1 MADPTLDALLEQLAP
16 AGAVRARKMFGG
28 AGLYLEGVFFGLVAE
43 GRLFFRVDAESRR
56 DYESA
61 GSEPFQPFPDKPSM
75 RTYWEV
81 PERVQADARALKTWT
96 LRALGAAK
104 ARDLAPKRRAT
115 RSKVPEP
122 ASSSTK
128 RATKP
133 TAKTTT
139 EPRLGR
145 IANLGPVSRRW
156 LQDVGV
162 RTAAD
167 LARKGSVPTFLAVRR
182 RGHRATASLLYALEA
197 ALLDLRPDRLP
208 EVVRANLRE
217 RAGL

>member
-43 GRLFFRVDAESRR
+43 GRLFFRVDAESLR

-96 LRALGAAK
+96 LRALRAAK
-104 ARDLAPKRRAT
+104 ERDLTPKRRAT
-115 RSKVPEP
+115 RSQVQKP
-122 ASSSTK
+122 SKRSTK

-133 TAKTTT
+133 PAKTSAM
-139 EPRLGR
+139 RLR
-145 IANLGPVSRRW
+145 SIANVGPVSRRW

-162 RTAAD
+162 RTAED